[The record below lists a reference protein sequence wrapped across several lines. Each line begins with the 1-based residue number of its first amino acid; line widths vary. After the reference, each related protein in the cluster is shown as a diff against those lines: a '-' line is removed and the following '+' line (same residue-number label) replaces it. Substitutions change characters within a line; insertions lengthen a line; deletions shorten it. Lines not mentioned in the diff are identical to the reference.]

1 MAETLTEAHAAIA
14 HERDRKQKDPNESE
28 PSTSYDSNEEE
39 DHDGLGFIQFMIAG
53 SIAGMAE
60 HMAMFPVD
68 TIKTRMQALGPM
80 GSSGIRAPVHST
92 VAKAVSSIMR
102 REGASGL
109 YRGIGAMGLGA
120 GPAHAVYFAV
130 YEAAKSKLGGNL
142 KGHHPFAHGLAG
154 ALATVA
160 SDAVITPMDVVKQR
174 LQLRDSPYRGVV
186 DSVQRIFKEEGVRAF
201 YRSYPTTLVM
211 NVPFT
216 AVHFSTYEAVK
227 RMLGQSAGEERLLT
241 HVVAGG
247 AAGALASG
255 VTTPLDVVKTRL
267 QTQGV
272 TCRQYNSSNVFKTMG
287 LIVREEGAK
296 ALWRGWRPRMMFH
309 TPAAA
314 ICWSTYEAGKTFLTK
329 IEPQSEQKR

>member
-14 HERDRKQKDPNESE
+14 HERDRKQKDPNESK
-28 PSTSYDSNEEE
+28 PSTSYDPNEEE

-130 YEAAKSKLGGNL
+130 YEAAKSKLGGNR

-216 AVHFSTYEAVK
+216 A
-227 RMLGQSAGEERLLT
+227 GPLLNY
-241 HVVAGG
+241 
-247 AAGALASG
+247 L
-255 VTTPLDVVKTRL
+255 LIDLR
-267 QTQGV
+267 
-272 TCRQYNSSNVFKTMG
+272 TC
-287 LIVREEGAK
+287 
-296 ALWRGWRPRMMFH
+296 
-309 TPAAA
+309 
-314 ICWSTYEAGKTFLTK
+314 
-329 IEPQSEQKR
+329 